1 MKVTRLLRTA
11 AWAAA
16 AAAATALAC
25 TVGASVRGTVGLS
38 VKDPDLIRPLREVVP
53 EPGAAEPRDS
63 VERAVFDRINADR
76 HAARLAAVAWD
87 EGAAQAAR
95 RFCAA
100 QVRERT
106 HGHLLMD
113 GIPPYARTAFAG
125 LFGVGSE
132 NSTSWL
138 TSGKE
143 FQIGMQELALKAHQD
158 MMDEVPP
165 EDGHRRTIL
174 DPTATHV
181 GVGWAQQTGSF
192 RMAEEFMTRRLA
204 EMTLTR
210 VAEAPAT
217 ILVEGRILAPYAFE
231 FVTLANEA
239 SPRPLSR
246 EEADAR
252 TSYRYPDP
260 QIAYVA
266 EGRKALHVVGADT
279 HDSVAIRGATFAF
292 RFTPA
297 RPGLWTILVYTSEG
311 RQEPRPGGSAVIW
324 MEPSTSRAAR

>member
-16 AAAATALAC
+16 AAATTAIAC
-25 TVGASVRGTVGLS
+25 TVGASGVRETVGLS
-38 VKDPDLIRPLREVVP
+38 VRDPDLIRPLREVVP
-53 EPGAAEPRDS
+53 EPRNGEPRDS
-63 VERAVFDRINADR
+63 VERAVFERINADR
-76 HAARLAAVAWD
+76 RAAGLAAVAWD
-87 EGAAQAAR
+87 EGAAQAGR

-106 HGHLLMD
+106 HGHFLMD
-113 GIPPYARTAFAG
+113 GIPPYARTALAG

-132 NSTSWL
+132 NSATWL

-143 FQIGMQELALKAHQD
+143 FQIGMRELGLKAHAD

-165 EDGHRRTIL
+165 DDGHRRTIL

-181 GVGWAQQTGSF
+181 GVGWAQQSGSF
-192 RMAEEFMTRRLA
+192 RMAEEFMTRRIA
-204 EMTLTR
+204 EMTLTL

-217 ILVEGRILAPYAFE
+217 ILVEGRILSTYAFE
-231 FVTLANEA
+231 FVTIANEP
-239 SPRPLSR
+239 SPHPLSR
-246 EEADAR
+246 DEADAR
-252 TSYRYPDP
+252 KSYSYPDP

-279 HDSVAIRGATFAF
+279 QDRVAVRGAAFAF

-311 RQEPRPGGSAVIW
+311 RQEPRPGASAVIW
-324 MEPSTSRAAR
+324 MEPSKAPR

>member
-1 MKVTRLLRTA
+1 VKVTRLLRTA
-11 AWAAA
+11 AWTAA
-16 AAAATALAC
+16 AAAATAIAC
-25 TVGASVRGTVGLS
+25 TAASGVRETVGLS
-38 VKDPDLIRPLREVVP
+38 VRDPDLIRPLREVVP
-53 EPGAAEPRDS
+53 EPRPAEPRDA

-76 HAARLAAVAWD
+76 RAAGLAAVAWD
-87 EGAAQAAR
+87 EGAAQAGR

-132 NSTSWL
+132 NSASWL

-143 FQIGMQELALKAHQD
+143 FQIGMQELALKAHAD

-217 ILVEGRILAPYAFE
+217 ILVEGRILPPYAFE
-231 FVTLANEA
+231 FVTLANEP
-239 SPRPLSR
+239 SPGPLSR
-246 EEADAR
+246 DEADAR

-279 HDSVAIRGATFAF
+279 QDRVAVRGATFAF

-324 MEPSTSRAAR
+324 MEPSKAR